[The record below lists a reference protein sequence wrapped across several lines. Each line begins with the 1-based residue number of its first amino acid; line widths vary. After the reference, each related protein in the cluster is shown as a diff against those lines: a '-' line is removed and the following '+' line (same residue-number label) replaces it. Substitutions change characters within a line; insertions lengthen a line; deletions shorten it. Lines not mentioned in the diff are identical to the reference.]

1 MILNRAVTRP
11 LEPQR
16 PAMTAFPSPIRIS
29 WREALVFCFVAWL
42 GGQLIRS
49 PYLGGPVVV
58 DDLDFLAT
66 FGLVRQG
73 KLSFFYFMMA
83 TAGPHPLI
91 FWKIVYYGQGLLLGA
106 SPALFRVAIG
116 VVQAV
121 SGLTLLALLGRY
133 TNNRPAAWFGSLLW
147 ALSAIG
153 GWDNPLSVMAGGFIA
168 WGVLWLLLGMFCV
181 SRLTD
186 TTGWRW
192 PLLLAACT
200 SMTMLSWGILLA
212 VLPALPLQYLL
223 LEHRA
228 GIPPRRLLGWAL
240 AWLAPM
246 VVVGALQVSMIL
258 PEMGTAERQRDFS
271 VVDVAQRI
279 GGQLSMV
286 AGNLVYGHAVVPSE
300 ESIWPKALVAVVLV
314 VAVAA
319 LVRGQALRLLV
330 VFAAISLVYLG
341 LADSGG
347 SEIDFANVVTSGRY
361 LYIPTLFWCGACA
374 ALVARL
380 WEFQASSAPARRRGL
395 VVAGGVLLVL
405 YGAHQNGVA
414 RSTRHLFDLLAFDT
428 TERVAGQRQIL
439 LDLAA
444 AARVRGERLRV
455 PDLPVLPSPPS
466 HVLWTVS
473 AFEATFLPGELT
485 DLEIVPADLCTSAD
499 LQQFAAAL
507 NNCRSTMVLPWAEL
521 LKLALTDFQAVAWLA
536 NFAGRDPERPLLVPL
551 LYFTHGDV
559 AYPADQV
566 QRWGLSFEQPALK
579 IASEQGVY
587 REQSPETIA
596 RLESSA
602 EPTAQSWVVALRQI
616 AQQPVPPP

>member
-1 MILNRAVTRP
+1 M
-11 LEPQR
+11 
-16 PAMTAFPSPIRIS
+16 
-29 WREALVFCFVAWL
+29 VFFFVAWL
-42 GGQLIRS
+42 GGQLIRI

-73 KLSFFYFMMA
+73 KLPFFYFMMA

-91 FWKIVYYGQGLLLGA
+91 LWKIIYYGQCLALGA

-116 VVQAV
+116 VVQAI
-121 SGLTLLALLGRY
+121 SGLTLWALLGRY
-133 TNNRPAAWFGSLLW
+133 LNNRPAAWFGSLLW

-186 TTGWRW
+186 TTGPGW
-192 PLLLAACT
+192 PLLLAFCT

-212 VLPALPLQYLL
+212 VLPALPLQHLL
-223 LEHRA
+223 LEHHA
-228 GIPPRRLLGWAL
+228 GNSKRRMLGWAL

-246 VVVGALQVSMIL
+246 LVVGALQVSMIL
-258 PEMGTAERQRDFS
+258 PEMGNAERRRDFS
-271 VVDVAQRI
+271 AIDIAARI

-286 AGNLVYGHAVVPSE
+286 AGNMVYGHAVVPSE
-300 ESIWPKALVAVVLV
+300 EPIWPKALVAVVLAI
-314 VAVAA
+314 AVAA
-319 LVRGQALRLLV
+319 LVRGRALRLLL

-347 SEIDFANVVTSGRY
+347 SELEFVNVVTSGRY
-361 LYIPTLFWCGACA
+361 LYIPTLFWCVACA
-374 ALVARL
+374 ALAARL
-380 WEFQASSAPARRRGL
+380 VESKYWSAPTRQRGV
-395 VVAGGVLLVL
+395 VVAGAVLLLL

-414 RSTRHLFDLLAFDT
+414 GSTRHLFDLLAFNT
-428 TERVAGQRQIL
+428 TERITGQQQML
-439 LDLAA
+439 LELAA
-444 AARVRGERLRV
+444 TARTAGTTLRV

-473 AFEATFLPGELT
+473 TFEAAFLPGQLN

-507 NNCRSTMVLPWAEL
+507 NQCRSPMLGPWAEL
-521 LKLALTDFQAVAWLA
+521 LQLALTDFQAVAWLA
-536 NFAGRDPERPLLVPL
+536 QFAGREPQRPLYVPL
-551 LYFTHGDV
+551 LYFRHGDLS
-559 AYPADQV
+559 YPADQV
-566 QRWGLSFEQPALK
+566 QRWGLSFQQPALE
-579 IASEQGVY
+579 IASMPGVY
-587 REQSPETIA
+587 RDQLPETIA
-596 RLESSA
+596 RLEGSA
-602 EPTAQSWVVALRQI
+602 EPTAQAWLGALRQI
-616 AQQPVPPP
+616 AKQPTPPP

>member
-1 MILNRAVTRP
+1 M
-11 LEPQR
+11 
-16 PAMTAFPSPIRIS
+16 S
-29 WREALVFCFVAWL
+29 WREALVFFLFAWL
-42 GGQLIRS
+42 GGQLIRI

-73 KLSFFYFMMA
+73 KLPFFYFMMA

-91 FWKIVYYGQGLLLGA
+91 FWKIIYYGQGVALGI
-106 SPALFRVAIG
+106 SPALFRVVIG

-133 TNNRPAAWFGSLLW
+133 LNSRPAAWLGSLLW

-153 GWDNPLSVMAGGFIA
+153 GWDNPLSVMGGGFIA
-168 WGVLWLLLGMFCV
+168 WGVLWLLLGMYCV
-181 SRLTD
+181 SHLTD
-186 TTGWRW
+186 TTGLRW
-192 PLLLAACT
+192 PLLLAGCT
-200 SMTMLSWGILLA
+200 SMTMFSWGILLA

-228 GIPPRRLLGWAL
+228 GISKRRLIGWAL

-246 VVVGALQVSMIL
+246 VIVGALQVFMIL

-271 VVDVAQRI
+271 VIDVAQRI

-286 AGNLVYGHAVVPSE
+286 AGNLVYGHAVVPSDE
-300 ESIWPKALVAVVLV
+300 AIWPKALVASVLA

-319 LVRGQALRLLV
+319 LVRDRALRLLL
-330 VFAAISLVYLG
+330 VFAAITLVYLG

-361 LYIPTLFWCGACA
+361 LYIPTLLCCAACA
-374 ALVARL
+374 ALVARVAAAQT
-380 WEFQASSAPARRRGL
+380 FAAPSRQRGL
-395 VVAGGVLLVL
+395 IVAGSALLML

-414 RSTRHLFDLLAFDT
+414 RSTRRLFDEFAFDT

-444 AARVRGERLRV
+444 RARGQGQRLRV

-473 AFEATFLPGELT
+473 AFEATFLPGELN
-485 DLEIVPADLCTSAD
+485 DLEIVPADRCTSAD
-499 LQQFAAAL
+499 LRQFAATL
-507 NNCRSTMVLPWAEL
+507 NQVQSTMVRPWGEL
-521 LKLALTDFQAVAWLA
+521 LQLSLTDFQAVAWLA
-536 NFAGRDPERPLLVPL
+536 TYAGREPQRPLVIPL
-551 LYFTHGDV
+551 MYFTHGDV

-566 QRWGLSFEQPALK
+566 QRWGLSLQQPALQ
-579 IASEQGVY
+579 IASKQGAY
-587 REQSPETIA
+587 RDQLPETIA
-596 RLESSA
+596 RLESST
-602 EPTAQSWVVALRQI
+602 EPTARVWVVALRQI
-616 AQQPVPPP
+616 AAQPPPP

>member
-1 MILNRAVTRP
+1 MSASTR
-11 LEPQR
+11 
-16 PAMTAFPSPIRIS
+16 PIRIS
-29 WREALVFCFVAWL
+29 WREALVFLVVAWL
-42 GGQLIRS
+42 GGQLIRI

-73 KLSFFYFMMA
+73 KLPFFYFMMA

-91 FWKIVYYGQGLLLGA
+91 FWKILYYGQGLALGA

-133 TNNRPAAWFGSLLW
+133 LNNRPAAWFGSLLW

-223 LEHRA
+223 LEHCA

-246 VVVGALQVSMIL
+246 VIVGALQVSMIL

-300 ESIWPKALVAVVLV
+300 ESIWPKALVAIVLV

-319 LVRGQALRLLV
+319 LVRGRSLRLLV

-361 LYIPTLFWCGACA
+361 LYIPTLFWCGVCA
-374 ALVARL
+374 ALAARL
-380 WEFQASSAPARRRGL
+380 VESKICSTPTRRRGI
-395 VVAGGVLLVL
+395 VAAGAVLLVL

-414 RSTRHLFDLLAFDT
+414 RSTRHLFDILAFDT
-428 TERVAGQRQIL
+428 TERIVGQRKIL

-444 AARVRGERLRV
+444 TSRARGQRLRV

-473 AFEATFLPGELT
+473 AFETTFLPGKLH

-507 NNCRSTMVLPWAEL
+507 SQSRATMVRPWAEL
-521 LKLALTDFQAVAWLA
+521 LQLALVDFRAVAWLA
-536 NFAGRDPERPLLVPL
+536 DFAGREPQRPLVVPL
-551 LYFTHGDV
+551 LYFTHGDLS
-559 AYPADQV
+559 YPAHQV
-566 QRWGLSFEQPALK
+566 QLWGLSFRQPALM

-587 REQSPETIA
+587 RDQLPETIA

-602 EPTAQSWVVALRQI
+602 EPTAQSWVGALRQV
-616 AQQPVPPP
+616 AKQAAPPP